1 MFDCIIRGDIR
12 LCISTEILLEYH
24 KILNAKNGPEV
35 AENVMNL
42 VITSPFTVRTEVY
55 YDFRLILEDDD
66 DNKFVNCA
74 IASNA
79 IVLVSNDRHF
89 QVLKTVDFSKVDV
102 LTVGEFEQS
111 YKDALAGK

>member
-1 MFDCIIRGDIR
+1 
-12 LCISTEILLEYH
+12 
-24 KILNAKNGPEV
+24 
-35 AENVMNL
+35 MNL